1 MRTKNYLLVLLY
13 FALVCSC
20 SKIQND
26 SNTNIDKK
34 LSENSIFNLQTVWN
48 TQDSS
53 QIKLRDLQGKVLV
66 MVMIYTS
73 CKAACPRLVAD
84 MRDIESQI
92 PKNYLNDLTFVLISI
107 DPKTDKPGRLKRFAK
122 ANKMDASH
130 WIFLQG
136 TESDTR
142 EFANVMAVKYKEIS
156 PLDFS
161 HSNIISVIDRS
172 GEMVFQQEGL
182 GVNNKETINKIIETV
197 KN

>member
-130 WIFLQG
+130 
-136 TESDTR
+136 
-142 EFANVMAVKYKEIS
+142 
-156 PLDFS
+156 
-161 HSNIISVIDRS
+161 
-172 GEMVFQQEGL
+172 
-182 GVNNKETINKIIETV
+182 
-197 KN
+197 

>member
-1 MRTKNYLLVLLY
+1 MKTNRYLYILLCLV
-13 FALVCSC
+13 LVCSC
-20 SKIQND
+20 SKTQND
-26 SNTNIDKK
+26 ANTNIDKK
-34 LSENSIFNLQTVWN
+34 LSGNSIFNLQTIWN
-48 TQDSS
+48 TQDST
-53 QIKLRDLQGKVLV
+53 QIKLRDLKGKVLV
-66 MVMIYTS
+66 IVMIYTS

-84 MRDIESQI
+84 MRDIESKI
-92 PKNYLNDLTFVLISI
+92 PKIYMNDLTFVLISI

-122 ANKMDASH
+122 ANNMDAPH
-130 WIFLQG
+130 WTFLQG
-136 TESDTR
+136 SESDTR

-161 HSNIISVIDRS
+161 HSNIISVIDRN